1 MPMLIYMYIL
11 RRIFSG
17 LYILVIH
24 TIVLLMQCLYDGK
37 SFYVVVLSNFFYIS
51 INKLGLRSS
60 ILPTTSADYV
70 N

>member
-1 MPMLIYMYIL
+1 MPMLIKYIL

-37 SFYVVVLSNFFYIS
+37 SFYVVVLSNFSIS